1 MMCAAGPVDRHSR
14 IEIVRLHD
22 LVRQY
27 PRFDFLA
34 ADVGEHLAVD
44 FDARTEHLTAL
55 FNHFLALGQ
64 VVDDV
69 AVFVGQVVF
78 LEHGAHAVAPAAGWF
93 QIGDDFRFF
102 HRFAIIGF
110 PMPIYCHTPP
120 QLQRVFIVRF
130 PLAARKAPFAT
141 AYNGR

>member
-69 AVFVGQVVF
+69 ARADASARLSSV
-78 LEHGAHAVAPAAGWF
+78 AAVCDRRKIQPFKESPAMMCATGPV
-93 QIGDDFRFF
+93 DRHFR
-102 HRFAIIGF
+102 RE
-110 PMPIYCHTPP
+110 
-120 QLQRVFIVRF
+120 IVR
-130 PLAARKAPFAT
+130 LHDLVR
-141 AYNGR
+141 